1 MQEDKTMHNHSAT
14 ESNIKM
20 TVSAVCE
27 NWLGTVS
34 TAQKRCKEEK
44 RLLHLVLLYPRA
56 EAGALPCAGTQLS
69 ALLSNYSWSGGRAG
83 PRGRNSGGGRWK
95 KYIQCPQIPP
105 SPWSGT
111 WHPVHIHCKTNFCP
125 SCWCWLPEKYPFLP
139 SHVASLLGPCCKMVC
154 RYVLPRGTQDKRC
167 QSLPVQRDLKGL
179 AQLPPLSAFCTA
191 ALPQC
196 NFRNDTWAAA
206 PLPLGLSSPIHF
218 GAIWPSL
225 PSHLCSVCRG

>member
-95 KYIQCPQIPP
+95 KA
-105 SPWSGT
+105 
-111 WHPVHIHCKTNFCP
+111 HPVPQNSSQSLIWYLASSPHPLQNQLLPILLMLATRKIPFP
-125 SCWCWLPEKYPFLP
+125 SFSCCFTPR
-139 SHVASLLGPCCKMVC
+139 SLLQNGMQIYSAQ
-154 RYVLPRGTQDKRC
+154 RYSR
-167 QSLPVQRDLKGL
+167 
-179 AQLPPLSAFCTA
+179 
-191 ALPQC
+191 
-196 NFRNDTWAAA
+196 
-206 PLPLGLSSPIHF
+206 
-218 GAIWPSL
+218 
-225 PSHLCSVCRG
+225 